1 MTSSLTDSRK
11 AFARIAL
18 ALAIA
23 AMGISVASSD
33 PPGGAVVGFLLML
46 TAVLVGVRT
55 ARSRL
60 PTWARRTTVAIGAL
74 IAAFAAFLIH
84 SIKIEAPLFAQAPG
98 VPSVSAS
105 APSPQSAAAVD
116 RARALVRAAIEEQ
129 NLPGVSIAVAIGGGP
144 GNDGPGNIVWA
155 EGFGWRD
162 VVTHTPVTPD
172 TRFNIGTAAQVVTPA
187 AVASLGLTN
196 TGTDSAAEWSPDH
209 TGEPEEDFPGFTGV
223 HDLILR
229 PIGLSAPRQ
238 PLQGDRATFYV
249 PTTFWKDD
257 TTDPRRGRRLMY
269 MRDLACCA
277 GKMAFY
283 STPSDLARFAM
294 VTNADSVNGE
304 LAGGSVMSLVTRR
317 DNRIAVA
324 VASNIAH
331 ANTAALAMKVADTF
345 AEQK

>member
-1 MTSSLTDSRK
+1 MTSSVTNPGK

-23 AMGISVASSD
+23 AMGIYVASSD

-46 TAVLVGVRT
+46 AAVLFGVRT

-60 PTWARRTTVAIGAL
+60 PTWAGRTAVAVGAL

-105 APSPQSAAAVD
+105 TPSPQLAAAVD
-116 RARALVRAAIEEQ
+116 RARPKVTAAIVEQ
-129 NLPGVSIAVAIGGGP
+129 NLPGVSIAVGIGG
-144 GNDGPGNIVWA
+144 GPGNIVWA

-209 TGEPEEDFPGFTGV
+209 AGEPEEDVPGFTAV

-229 PIGLSAPRQ
+229 PLGISAPRQ
-238 PLQGDRATFYV
+238 PLPGDRATFYV
-249 PTTFWKDD
+249 PTTFWRGF
-257 TTDPRRGRRLMY
+257 TTDPRGGRRLMY
-269 MRDLACCA
+269 QRDLACCA
-277 GKMAFY
+277 GRMAFY
-283 STPSDLARFAM
+283 STPTDLVRIALA
-294 VTNADSVNGE
+294 TNADSVNGE
-304 LAGGSVMSLVTRR
+304 LAGGSVMSLMTRR
-317 DNRIAVA
+317 DNGIVVA

-331 ANTAALAMKVADTF
+331 ANTAALALKVADTF

>member
-1 MTSSLTDSRK
+1 MTSPVTKPGR

-18 ALAIA
+18 SLALA
-23 AMGISVASSD
+23 AMGIYVASSD
-33 PPGGAVVGFLLML
+33 PPGGAIVGFVLML
-46 TAVLVGVRT
+46 AAVLYGVRT

-60 PTWARRTTVAIGAL
+60 PTWAWRTAVAVGAL
-74 IAAFAAFLIH
+74 IAAGAAFFTH

-105 APSPQSAAAVD
+105 APSPQMAAAID
-116 RARALVRAAIEEQ
+116 RARLMVRAAMVEQ
-129 NLPGVSIAVAIGGGP
+129 NLPGVSIAAGIGGGP
-144 GNDGPGNIVWA
+144 GNPGNIVWA

-172 TRFNIGTAAQVVTPA
+172 TRFNIGTAAQVITPA

-209 TGEPEEDFPGFTGV
+209 VGEPEEDFPGFTAV

-229 PIGLSAPRQ
+229 PLGISAPRQ
-238 PLQGDRATFYV
+238 PLPGDRATFYV
-249 PTTFWKDD
+249 PATFWRGF
-257 TTDPRRGRRLMY
+257 TTDPRSGRRLMY

-277 GKMAFY
+277 ARMAFY
-283 STPSDLARFAM
+283 STPSDLVRFALA
-294 VTNADSVNGE
+294 TNAETLNGE
-304 LAGGSVMSLVTRR
+304 LAGGSVMSLMTRR
-317 DNRIAVA
+317 DNGIVVA

-331 ANTAALAMKVADTF
+331 ANTAALALKVADTF
-345 AEQK
+345 AEQR

>member
-1 MTSSLTDSRK
+1 MTSSVTNPGK

-23 AMGISVASSD
+23 AMGMYVASSD

-46 TAVLVGVRT
+46 AAVLFGVRT
-55 ARSRL
+55 TRSRL
-60 PTWARRTTVAIGAL
+60 PTWAGCTAVAVGAL
-74 IAAFAAFLIH
+74 IAAFAAFLVH
-84 SIKIEAPLFAQAPG
+84 SNKIEAPLFAQAPG

-105 APSPQSAAAVD
+105 APSPQLAAAVD
-116 RARALVRAAIEEQ
+116 RARPMVRAAIVEQ
-129 NLPGVSIAVAIGGGP
+129 NLPGVSIAVGIGGGL
-144 GNDGPGNIVWA
+144 GNIVWA

-172 TRFNIGTAAQVVTPA
+172 TRFNIGTAAKVVSPA

-209 TGEPEEDFPGFTGV
+209 VGEPEEDFPGFTAV

-229 PIGLSAPRQ
+229 PIGISAPRQ
-238 PLQGDRATFYV
+238 PLPGDRATFYV
-249 PTTFWKDD
+249 PATFWRGL
-257 TTDPRRGRRLMY
+257 TTDPRSGRRLMY

-277 GKMAFY
+277 GRMAFY
-283 STPSDLARFAM
+283 STPSDLVRFALT
-294 VTNADSVNGE
+294 TNADSVNGE
-304 LAGGSVMSLVTRR
+304 LAGGSVMSLMTRR
-317 DNRIAVA
+317 DNGIVVA

-331 ANTAALAMKVADTF
+331 ANTAALALTVADTF

>member
-1 MTSSLTDSRK
+1 MTSSVTNAGK
-11 AFARIAL
+11 PFVRIAL
-18 ALAIA
+18 SLAIA
-23 AMGISVASSD
+23 AMGIYAASSD

-46 TAVLVGVRT
+46 AAVVFGVRT

-60 PTWARRTTVAIGAL
+60 PTWARRTAVAVGAV

-84 SIKIEAPLFAQAPG
+84 SNQIEAPLFAQVPG
-98 VPSVSAS
+98 VPSVSVS
-105 APSPQSAAAVD
+105 APSPQSAAPVD
-116 RARALVRAAIEEQ
+116 RARAMVRAAIEEQ
-129 NLPGVSIAVAIGGGP
+129 NLPGVSIAVGIGGGA
-144 GNDGPGNIVWA
+144 GHIVWA

-162 VVTHTPVTPD
+162 VVTQTPVTPD
-172 TRFNIGTAAQVVTPA
+172 TRFNIGTAARVVTPA

-196 TGTDSAAEWSPDH
+196 TGTDPAAEWSPDH
-209 TGEPEEDFPGFTGV
+209 VGEPEEDFPGFTAV

-229 PIGLSAPRQ
+229 PLGISAPRQ
-238 PLQGDRATFYV
+238 PLPGDRATFYV
-249 PTTFWKDD
+249 PATFWKDD

-283 STPSDLARFAM
+283 STPSDLVRFALA
-294 VTNADSVNGE
+294 TNADSVNGE

-317 DNRIAVA
+317 DNGIAVA

-331 ANTAALAMKVADTF
+331 ANTAALAQKVADAF
-345 AEQK
+345 AGQK

>member
-1 MTSSLTDSRK
+1 MTSSVTNPGK

-23 AMGISVASSD
+23 AMGIYVASSD

-46 TAVLVGVRT
+46 AAVLFGVRT

-60 PTWARRTTVAIGAL
+60 PTWARRTAVAVGAL

-84 SIKIEAPLFAQAPG
+84 SIKTEAPLFAQAPG

-105 APSPQSAAAVD
+105 APSPQLAAAVD
-116 RARALVRAAIEEQ
+116 RARPMVRAAIVEQ
-129 NLPGVSIAVAIGGGP
+129 NLPGVSIAVGIGG
-144 GNDGPGNIVWA
+144 GPGNIVWA

-209 TGEPEEDFPGFTGV
+209 VGEPEEDFPGFTAV

-229 PIGLSAPRQ
+229 PIGISAPRQ
-238 PLQGDRATFYV
+238 PLPGDRATFYV
-249 PTTFWKDD
+249 PATFWRGF
-257 TTDPRRGRRLMY
+257 TTDPRSGRRLMY

-277 GKMAFY
+277 GRMAFY
-283 STPSDLARFAM
+283 STPSDLVRFARA
-294 VTNADSVNGE
+294 TNADSVNGE
-304 LAGGSVMSLVTRR
+304 LAGGSVMSLMTRR
-317 DNRIAVA
+317 DNGIVVA

-331 ANTAALAMKVADTF
+331 ANTAALALKVADTF

>member
-1 MTSSLTDSRK
+1 MTSSLTNPGK
-11 AFARIAL
+11 AFVRVAL
-18 ALAIA
+18 ALTIA
-23 AMGISVASSD
+23 AMGIYVASSD

-46 TAVLVGVRT
+46 AAVLFGMRT

-60 PTWARRTTVAIGAL
+60 PTWAGRTAVAVGAL
-74 IAAFAAFLIH
+74 MAAFAAFLIH

-105 APSPQSAAAVD
+105 APSRQLAAAVD
-116 RARALVRAAIEEQ
+116 RARPMVRAAIMEQ
-129 NLPGVSIAVAIGGGP
+129 NLPGVSIAVGIG
-144 GNDGPGNIVWA
+144 GPGNIVWA

-172 TRFNIGTAAQVVTPA
+172 TRFNIGTAARVVTPT
-187 AVASLGLTN
+187 AVASLGLTD

-209 TGEPEEDFPGFTGV
+209 TGEPEEDFPGFTGI

-229 PIGLSAPRQ
+229 PIGISAPRQ
-238 PLQGDRATFYV
+238 PLPGDRATFYV
-249 PTTFWKDD
+249 PATFWKDF

-283 STPSDLARFAM
+283 STPSDLVRFALA
-294 VTNADSVNGE
+294 TNADSVNGE
-304 LAGGSVMSLVTRR
+304 LAGGSVMSLMTRR
-317 DNRIAVA
+317 DNGIVVA

-331 ANTAALAMKVADTF
+331 ANTLALAQRVADTF